1 MRAALLK
8 TEGQLVMIDAEMP
21 VISSPDQIIVRVR
34 TVGVCGSEV
43 HAFCGTHPFRKA
55 PIVLGHEMAGD
66 VFSVGEGVA
75 RFKKG
80 DRVIVDPQWTC
91 GGCAF
96 CRDGDLNLC
105 PSKQVL
111 GAAAWPG
118 AFGEYIVAPESA
130 VFLLPETLT
139 YAQGSLI
146 EPLTV
151 AVHVTSRVHVQ
162 TGDSVAIL
170 GSGSIGCMLAGVCK
184 VLGAE
189 PILVA
194 DVKQHCLDI
203 ARQRLGATHTS
214 LLPKDDPVAGSRELT
229 KGAGVDK
236 IFVTADDV
244 SLVDTAVAMAKS
256 RGYIALIALLTEEPI
271 QLRAYDIIKK
281 ELHLV
286 GTSMCN
292 HDDVARAV
300 ELCASGQV
308 DVDAI
313 ATHQL
318 PIEEAGKAMELTKS
332 KKDGAIKVI
341 LRFDT

>member
-8 TEGQLVMIDAEMP
+8 EEGHLVMIDAEMP
-21 VISSPDQIIVRVR
+21 VITSPDQVIIRVR
-34 TVGVCGSEV
+34 TVGICGSEV
-43 HAFCGTHPFRKA
+43 HAFYGTHPFRKA

-66 VFSVGEGVA
+66 VYSVGSTVT
-75 RFKKG
+75 RFKEG

-91 GGCAF
+91 GECSF
-96 CRDGDLNLC
+96 CRAGDLNLC

-111 GAAAWPG
+111 GASAWPG
-118 AFGEYIVAPESA
+118 AFGEYVVAPESA
-130 VFLLPETLT
+130 VFPLPKELT
-139 YAQGSLI
+139 YTQGSLI

-151 AVHVTSRVHVQ
+151 AVHVTRRVHVQ
-162 TGDSVAIL
+162 AGDSVAIL
-170 GSGSIGCMLAGVCK
+170 GSGSIGSMLVGVCK
-184 VLGAE
+184 VMGAE
-189 PILVA
+189 PILAA

-203 ARQRLGATHTS
+203 AQQRLGATDTF
-214 LLPKDDPVAGSRELT
+214 LLPEDDLVKGSLERT
-229 KGAGVDK
+229 KGEGVDK

-244 SLVDTAVAMAKS
+244 SLVNTAVVMAKS
-256 RGYIALIALLTEEPI
+256 RGYIALVALLTEAPL

-300 ELCASGQV
+300 ELATSGQV
-308 DVDAI
+308 DIEAT

-318 PIEEAGKAMELTKS
+318 PIEEAEKAMELTKS
-332 KKDGAIKVI
+332 KEDGAVKVI
-341 LRFDT
+341 LTF